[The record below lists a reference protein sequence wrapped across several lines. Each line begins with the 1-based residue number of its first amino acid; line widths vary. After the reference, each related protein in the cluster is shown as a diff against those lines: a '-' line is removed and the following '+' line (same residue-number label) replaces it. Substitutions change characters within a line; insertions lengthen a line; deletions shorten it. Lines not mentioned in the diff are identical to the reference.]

1 MDEIDYDD
9 MVDARLEILE
19 VRIYELEKL
28 VTEYQQY
35 LLILAQRLN
44 DSGML

>member
-28 VTEYQQY
+28 VTEYHQF
-35 LLILAQRLN
+35 LLILAGRLN
-44 DSGML
+44 DTLL

>member
-9 MVDARLEILE
+9 MIDARLEILE

-44 DSGML
+44 DTLL

>member
-9 MVDARLEILE
+9 LVDSRLEILE

-28 VTEYQQY
+28 ITEYQQY

-44 DSGML
+44 DNGFL